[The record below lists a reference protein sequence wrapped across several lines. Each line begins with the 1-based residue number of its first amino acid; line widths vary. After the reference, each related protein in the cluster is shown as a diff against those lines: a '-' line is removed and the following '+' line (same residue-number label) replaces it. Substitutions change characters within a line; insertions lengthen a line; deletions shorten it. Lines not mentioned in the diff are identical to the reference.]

1 MLQWER
7 GSGSK
12 CQECVMGQA
21 LRTGSPDR
29 VRLARLA
36 LLAFVSATAALQAPN
51 CTAKDAKQSAATLAL
66 PDRPAEV
73 APFMA
78 GMDDQQA
85 RATLAR
91 LLEERT
97 REPKPERGREMLM
110 DLEHASGMLGGRL
123 RNITEAKG
131 EVAAAPRIYWQWLTG
146 DGSRSNRPPPSSG
159 VGRTTRGVCLARPGC
174 RRCPGNESRRAVGN
188 GEFGCATASCGS
200 DDAVP
205 LDCLPG

>member
-1 MLQWER
+1 
-7 GSGSK
+7 
-12 CQECVMGQA
+12 MGQA

-73 APFMA
+73 APFLA

-91 LLEERT
+91 LMEERT
-97 REPKPERGREMLM
+97 RDPKPERGREMLM

-131 EVAAAPRIYWQWLTG
+131 EVAAGPGIYWQWLTG
-146 DGSRSNRPPPSSG
+146 HGADPIAPFR
-159 VGRTTRGVCLARPGC
+159 
-174 RRCPGNESRRAVGN
+174 
-188 GEFGCATASCGS
+188 ATAWG
-200 DDAVP
+200 ALLVVFAW
-205 LDCLPG
+205 LTQLAAGTLATRAIGRWGTA